1 LRVKTRTRPARRMTI
16 PGSRTQVLPRRR
28 PSRSSE
34 LGHRL
39 RGRIGRGAVR
49 ARSLDLRSSS
59 PASLATLVTPRRA
72 TGTAHDVR
80 TPGGAVR
87 LLRGR
92 FEARFEDADAARAA
106 ARDGRAVGFIV
117 DVRRDTTGWVAVGR
131 RGLPFPSDE
140 RDRYA
145 SRFSLIA
152 TEHGGAFGQ
161 FVEEPEDTSA
171 ANAVDPSARGQA

>member
-1 LRVKTRTRPARRMTI
+1 
-16 PGSRTQVLPRRR
+16 
-28 PSRSSE
+28 
-34 LGHRL
+34 
-39 RGRIGRGAVR
+39 VR